1 MVDPTDRPPSEP
13 KTVPGACRAL
23 PPAGAGVAYLL
34 EDHRT
39 IGVLLLAAAVA
50 TAIYETVAWAR
61 AVVEG
66 RPPGPATTA
75 G

>member
-1 MVDPTDRPPSEP
+1 MVDRPPSEP
-13 KTVPGACRAL
+13 ETVWGACQAL
-23 PPAGAGVAYLL
+23 LQAGAGVAYLL

-39 IGVLLLAAAVA
+39 IGVLLLALAVA
-50 TAIYETVAWAR
+50 TAIYETVAWVR
-61 AVVEG
+61 AVAED